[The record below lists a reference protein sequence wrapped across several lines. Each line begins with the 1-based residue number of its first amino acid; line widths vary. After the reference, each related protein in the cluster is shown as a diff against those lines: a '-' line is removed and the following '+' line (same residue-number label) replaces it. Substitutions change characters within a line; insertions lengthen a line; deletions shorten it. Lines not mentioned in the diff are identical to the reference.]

1 MYVCFQAVFPQSL
14 VSDIFGGY
22 LRSSLHQAGAKE
34 SANVE
39 PFFDLQLDIQVIIQ
53 CTVQSVPLLTEQ
65 LQDLECCP
73 LNKRC
78 TLNIKVELLY
88 SKNMRKVLGMCN

>member
-1 MYVCFQAVFPQSL
+1 M
-14 VSDIFGGY
+14 SDIFGGY

-53 CTVQSVPLLTEQ
+53 CTVQSVPLLTEHF
-65 LQDLECCP
+65 QDLACCP
-73 LNKRC
+73 LNKGC
-78 TLNIKVELLY
+78 PLNIRVLLY
-88 SKNMRKVLGMCN
+88 YTVKT